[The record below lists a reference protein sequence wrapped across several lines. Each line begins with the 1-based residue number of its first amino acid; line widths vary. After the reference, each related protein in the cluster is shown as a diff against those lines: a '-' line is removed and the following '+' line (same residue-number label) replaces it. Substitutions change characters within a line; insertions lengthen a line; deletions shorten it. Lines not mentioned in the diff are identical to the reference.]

1 MITRDPVPVELWGKD
16 HWSTLAYIETCCVD
30 GKGKVVNDRMRTDQD
45 RHPALVGHRVA
56 MLSTSSLYDDT
67 TYPTRLKGEQSLED
81 HDDWDCAT
89 DMEAAGLLKWEG
101 TGMHPIFVLTEM
113 GIQLCAQLRK
123 HKATG
128 GYFANFSPQPPR
140 AS

>member
-1 MITRDPVPVELWGKD
+1 
-16 HWSTLAYIETCCVD
+16 
-30 GKGKVVNDRMRTDQD
+30 
-45 RHPALVGHRVA
+45 
-56 MLSTSSLYDDT
+56 
-67 TYPTRLKGEQSLED
+67 
-81 HDDWDCAT
+81 
-89 DMEAAGLLKWEG
+89 
-101 TGMHPIFVLTEM
+101 MHPIFVLTEM